1 MIRILLISVLLF
13 LTGFHANA
21 QFVGEVHIS
30 EFKILILQKRRIIP
44 PATADNGHFLYASAG
59 IGHIVSKVY
68 SDWTSGDARLGPDWC
83 AGYDWIGKKRFG
95 AGLLYSGF
103 TSTGK
108 TNTTYGNFKQRFL
121 LNYIAPQFAYRIRQS
136 KWAFGGRAGIGLA
149 IYTDRI
155 TGDCSPCDD
164 RSLSRKTVCGF
175 GYNVGIFAEYE
186 IAGKLWFSCG
196 LNFLDNYVRQDKDKF
211 GIPENGNGF
220 KRLGLDLG
228 IRFQL

>member
-103 TSTGK
+103 TSTE
-108 TNTTYGNFKQRFL
+108 NQYHLR
-121 LNYIAPQFAYRIRQS
+121 QFQAT
-136 KWAFGGRAGIGLA
+136 F
-149 IYTDRI
+149 
-155 TGDCSPCDD
+155 SP
-164 RSLSRKTVCGF
+164 
-175 GYNVGIFAEYE
+175 
-186 IAGKLWFSCG
+186 
-196 LNFLDNYVRQDKDKF
+196 
-211 GIPENGNGF
+211 
-220 KRLGLDLG
+220 
-228 IRFQL
+228 

>member
-155 TGDCSPCDD
+155 PATAPLVTTGHYLARPSADSATTWV
-164 RSLSRKTVCGF
+164 SSR
-175 GYNVGIFAEYE
+175 NM
-186 IAGKLWFSCG
+186 KLPG
-196 LNFLDNYVRQDKDKF
+196 NYGSAVD
-211 GIPENGNGF
+211 
-220 KRLGLDLG
+220 
-228 IRFQL
+228 